1 MATGSLA
8 IEQGRL
14 MNFKPLESLSKYV
27 EVSELK
33 DIKFSH
39 LHCSFDIKNQIIT
52 LPRTNLKN
60 SALNIEF
67 WGKHTFINEIDYHI
81 KLLLSELL
89 TSKKRA
95 NKQLDEELEFVEH
108 DPENRRCV
116 YLLMT
121 GTVDNPIIKYDRK
134 GLKQKIGEDI
144 KAEKQT
150 LKQILKEEFGL
161 FKKDS
166 TLIKSEPKKGDQKFK
181 LETEEK
187 DKKKNNLQP
196 KKKEEDD
203 EDF

>member
-1 MATGSLA
+1 LVD
-8 IEQGRL
+8 
-14 MNFKPLESLSKYV
+14 FKPLESLSKYV
-27 EVSELK
+27 EVTELR
-33 DIKFSH
+33 DIKFSS
-39 LHCSFDIKNQIIT
+39 LQSSFDIKNQIIT
-52 LPRTNLKN
+52 IPRTSIKN

-67 WGKHTFINEIDYHI
+67 WGKHTFKNEIDYHI

-89 TSKKRA
+89 ASKKRA
-95 NKQLDEELEFVEH
+95 NKQLDEELEFTEN
-108 DPENRRCV
+108 DPENRRSV

-121 GTVDNPIIKYDRK
+121 GTVENTSIKYDRK

-166 TLIKSEPKKGDQKFK
+166 TLIKNEAKKGDQKFK
-181 LETEEK
+181 IEVGEEK
-187 DKKKNNLQP
+187 DKKKPNNLQP